1 MKPSKRVTDLLGTL
15 TVFANLPAPRREDVR
30 PWAKPASATARCL
43 LAVAVVIAGGLV
55 SVSAAGADS
64 EAAARKH
71 AAKANQLA
79 AKNKCK
85 LALPWF
91 NRAYRTLKDPTL
103 LFNRAECLRKLGE
116 NHDAIRDYELFLT
129 EMPTAPNRAVVEER
143 IASLTEAT
151 KAAAPAGD
159 DPAPAAAKRP
169 SGLAPVPPEKT
180 AEKPAA
186 SVEKAPAEPVRR
198 AEKWTD

>member
-1 MKPSKRVTDLLGTL
+1 MMPGKV
-15 TVFANLPAPRREDVR
+15 
-30 PWAKPASATARCL
+30 ATRL
-43 LAVAVVIAGGLV
+43 WLAIAVVVGWWPSL
-55 SVSAAGADS
+55 AAAQAADS

-71 AAKANQLA
+71 AARANLLA

-116 NHDAIRDYELFLT
+116 DNDALRDYELFLA
-129 EMPTAPNRAVVEER
+129 ESPAAPNRAAVEAR
-143 IASLTEAT
+143 IAALLAAS
-151 KAAAPAGD
+151 KAGAAGAGAAPAPTKEPSG
-159 DPAPAAAKRP
+159 AAGKEPAAAARAEDKP
-169 SGLAPVPPEKT
+169 PASKAP
-180 AEKPAA
+180 PAA
-186 SVEKAPAEPVRR
+186 EKAPAGKTSPPAAQPAEKAPAAPARR